1 MEAPAMKAAS
11 TTSLRISVAPKIGE
25 IDISYGSLSP
35 SSSLPVAPEVVGF
48 PEDLDRRRATGA
60 KIFSSRRHHDSCDA
74 SIEHHLQGLVDGDD
88 KGAIERE
95 YRDDDICTYLAYHQT
110 WNNQEGMG
118 MRY

>member
-1 MEAPAMKAAS
+1 MEAAAMKAAS

-74 SIEHHLQGLVDGDD
+74 SIEHHLQGLVTATIRGQL
-88 KGAIERE
+88 KESTEMTIYVHTLLITKPGITKKE
-95 YRDDDICTYLAYHQT
+95 
-110 WNNQEGMG
+110 WG
-118 MRY
+118 